1 MGERTTLNFNHTI
14 YCMLCTKLLQ
24 LHLTPRL
31 LYPWDSPSKNTG
43 MGRHFLLQGIFL
55 TQRPKLYLLCLLHWQ
70 AGSLLL
76 EPPGKPIY
84 WVGQKVHWGVS
95 INCYRKIRMNFLA
108 NPVQKTEKAMAPHS
122 STLAWKIPQTEEPS
136 GLQSTGSLVVGHDWA
151 TSLSLFA
158 FMHWRRKWQP
168 TPVFLPGES
177 QRRGSVVGCCL
188 WGRTESDM
196 TEAT

>member
-14 YCMLCTKLLQ
+14 YCMLCTKSLQ

-76 EPPGKPIY
+76 EPPGKRIY

-108 NPVQKTEKAMAPHS
+108 NPVQKNGEGNGTP
-122 STLAWKIPQTEEPS
+122 
-136 GLQSTGSLVVGHDWA
+136 LQYSCLEN
-151 TSLSLFA
+151 
-158 FMHWRRKWQP
+158 P
-168 TPVFLPGES
+168 TDG
-177 QRRGSVVGCCL
+177 G
-188 WGRTESDM
+188 
-196 TEAT
+196 A